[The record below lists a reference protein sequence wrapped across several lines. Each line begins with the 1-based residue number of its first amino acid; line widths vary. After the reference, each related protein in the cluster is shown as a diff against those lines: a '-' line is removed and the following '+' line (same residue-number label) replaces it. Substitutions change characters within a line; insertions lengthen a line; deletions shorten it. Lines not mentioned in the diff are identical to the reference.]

1 MSKIMFTPNSEPS
14 ARTAP
19 GPKPSTKL
27 YSIFALQKD
36 KTFAGEFET
45 ATSKHK
51 FTFAPKSAKLVE
63 NKLVLTGSLT
73 VGKRVAQNVSAT
85 LAATQGGLVSG
96 PAKIAARPYPNP
108 GGLPITEFTGARGF
122 VGTMFFHLSPLKSSA
137 LGLAIDLNKVQLNVR
152 LFPVSEVE
160 RELQVLF
167 SDLVAAVYGKEFDGN
182 AANLQVAGINELLA
196 KS

>member
-1 MSKIMFTPNSEPS
+1 MFQPNNEPS

-19 GPKPSTKL
+19 GPKPSAKL

-51 FTFAPKSAKLVE
+51 FTFAPKAAKLAE

-73 VGKRVAQNVSAT
+73 IGKRTAQNVSAT

-108 GGLPITEFTGARGF
+108 SGLPITEFTDARGF
-122 VGTMFFHLSPLKSSA
+122 VGTMFFHLSPIKSSA
-137 LGLAIDLNKVQLNVR
+137 LGLTINMNQVQLNVR
-152 LFPVSEVE
+152 LFPVNDVE

-167 SDLVAAVYGKEFDGN
+167 SDLVAATYGKEVDTG
-182 AANLQVAGINELLA
+182 AANAQVAGINELLV
-196 KS
+196 K

>member
-1 MSKIMFTPNSEPS
+1 MFTPNTEPS

-19 GPKPSTKL
+19 GPKPSKKL

-63 NKLVLTGSLT
+63 NKLVLTGNLS
-73 VGKRVAQNVSAT
+73 VGKRTVQNISAT

-96 PAKIAARPYPNP
+96 PAKIAARPYQNP
-108 GGLPITEFTGARGF
+108 SGLPITEFTDARGF

-137 LGLAIDLNKVQLNVR
+137 LGLTIDISKVQLNLR
-152 LFPVSEVE
+152 LFPVNDIE
-160 RELQVLF
+160 REMQVLY
-167 SDLVAAVYGKEFDGN
+167 SDLVAAAYGKGVDGN
-182 AANLQVAGINELLA
+182 AANLQVAGLNELFA

>member
-1 MSKIMFTPNSEPS
+1 MFIPEKEPS

-19 GPKPSTKL
+19 GPKPSKQL
-27 YSIFALQKD
+27 YSIFALQNG

-63 NKLVLTGSLT
+63 NKLILTGSLS
-73 VGKRVAQNVSAT
+73 VGKRILQNVSAT

-96 PAKIAARPYPNP
+96 PAKIAARPYPNLS
-108 GGLPITEFTGARGF
+108 GLPITEFTDARGF
-122 VGTMFFHLSPLKSSA
+122 VGTLFFHLSPLKSTA
-137 LGLAIDLNKVQLNVR
+137 LGLTIDMSKVQLNVR
-152 LFPVSEVE
+152 LFPVTDVE

-167 SDLVAAVYGKEFDGN
+167 SDVVAAAYGKEID
-182 AANLQVAGINELLA
+182 ASVANVQVAGINELLA
-196 KS
+196 KW

>member
-1 MSKIMFTPNSEPS
+1 MFQPNNEPS

-19 GPKPSTKL
+19 GPKPSAKL

-63 NKLVLTGSLT
+63 NKLVLTGSLSI
-73 VGKRVAQNVSAT
+73 GKRTAQNVSAT

-108 GGLPITEFTGARGF
+108 SGLPITEFTDGRGF
-122 VGTMFFHLSPLKSSA
+122 VGTMFFHLSPLKNSA
-137 LGLAIDLNKVQLNVR
+137 LGLTIDMSKVQLNVR
-152 LFPVSEVE
+152 LFPVTEVE

-167 SDLVAAVYGKEFDGN
+167 SDIVAAVYGKEIDAG
-182 AANLQVAGINELLA
+182 AANVQIAGINELLA

>member
-1 MSKIMFTPNSEPS
+1 MFQPNNAPS

-19 GPKPSTKL
+19 GPKPSAKL

-63 NKLVLTGSLT
+63 NKLVLTGSLS
-73 VGKRVAQNVSAT
+73 VGKRVAQNVTAT

-108 GGLPITEFTGARGF
+108 SGLPITEFTDGRGF

-137 LGLAIDLNKVQLNVR
+137 LGLTIDLSKVQLNVR
-152 LFPVSEVE
+152 LFPVNDVE

-167 SDLVAAVYGKEFDGN
+167 SDLVAAVYGKEIDAG
-182 AANLQVAGINELLA
+182 AANVQIAGINELLV

>member
-1 MSKIMFTPNSEPS
+1 MFTPNTEPS

-19 GPKPSTKL
+19 GPKPSKKL

-51 FTFAPKSAKLVE
+51 FNFAPKSAKLVE
-63 NKLVLTGSLT
+63 NKLVLTGSLSI
-73 VGKRVAQNVSAT
+73 GKRTVQNVSAT

-108 GGLPITEFTGARGF
+108 SGLPITEFTDARGF
-122 VGTMFFHLSPLKSSA
+122 VGTMFFHLSPLKSAA
-137 LGLAIDLNKVQLNVR
+137 LGLTIDMSKVQLNLR
-152 LFPVSEVE
+152 LFPVNDVE
-160 RELQVLF
+160 RDLQVLF
-167 SDLVAAVYGKEFDGN
+167 SDLVTAAYGKEVDSN
-182 AANLQVAGINELLA
+182 AANLQVADLNEFLA

>member
-1 MSKIMFTPNSEPS
+1 MFTPNSEPS

-19 GPKPSTKL
+19 GPKPSAKL

-63 NKLVLTGSLT
+63 NKLVLTGTLS
-73 VGKRVAQNVSAT
+73 VGAKKLSNVSAT

-108 GGLPITEFTGARGF
+108 SGLPITEFTGTRGF
-122 VGTMFFHLSPLKSSA
+122 VGTMFLHLSPINSDA
-137 LGLAIDLNKVQLNVR
+137 LGLKIDMKKVQLNVR
-152 LFPVSEVE
+152 LFPVNDVE

-167 SDLVAAVYGKEFDGN
+167 SDVAAAVYGKDVDAS
-182 AANLQVAGINELLA
+182 AAESHIAEINKIIA
-196 KS
+196 